1 MIYRHNNTIGI
12 KHKTCK
18 SCGRTSIIFS
28 RGRCQDCSRIE
39 DTHAKIAAAQEK
51 EAGLPE
57 LIDRLDALVSKWVRY
72 SAVGPDELVEC
83 FTCRKRFRP
92 QDVDAGHY
100 VTRDCKFLRFDL
112 RNIRPQC
119 RPDNRSKY
127 GMRAEFGKRLEEEN
141 EGITEILL
149 EESRIIHHWTRDELK
164 QMILEFEQ
172 KLKPLKI

>member
-1 MIYRHNNTIGI
+1 MIYRRNSTISI
-12 KHKTCK
+12 KMRPCK
-18 SCGRTSIIFS
+18 SCGKDSVIFS
-28 RGRCQDCSRIE
+28 RGRCANCAKIE
-39 DTHAKIAAAQEK
+39 DTHAKIAAAER
-51 EAGLPE
+51 EEVGMPE
-57 LIDRLDALVSKWVRY
+57 LIERLDDLVSQWVRY
-72 SAVGPDELVEC
+72 SAVGPDGLVEC

-100 VTRDCKFLRFDL
+100 LTRECKYLRFDL

-127 GMRAEFGKRLEEEN
+127 GMRPEFGKRLDEEN

-172 KLKPLKI
+172 KIKQLK